1 MPTVPG
7 GFLLGW
13 ECPWDLGLPM
23 GSKGC
28 CRVRGLYGAWGHQ
41 RGLLLPAGSM
51 CAHGDGHLE
60 VTVHHKAAVHV
71 LQAQDDLGC
80 VEPHLRLREDTVLRE
95 VIMQVPPCGKGDQ
108 LSLQHC
114 PLLPQGRPNRRLQGR
129 GSREN
134 PALGTGSSHGPLTVH
149 EVKDEAELVRR
160 VEGVRHTHDERAVLA
175 RETGSGSAGGAQE
188 HPTRGQRASQL
199 PRPSALTPVLTRDNM
214 MRSLRARVSPCFILM
229 RFLSKH
235 FMAYLGDKGSLQ
247 GPLLLL
253 VAPRPQRRVPVPPAP
268 AATSPHPAP
277 AHGPRDV
284 PVSPGEPQPW

>member
-129 GSREN
+129 GSRESQPWGQGAATGLSPFMRSRMKLSLSGVWKAYDIHTMN
-134 PALGTGSSHGPLTVH
+134 GQSWHERRGQAAL
-149 EVKDEAELVRR
+149 
-160 VEGVRHTHDERAVLA
+160 AVLRSIPPVASVPA
-175 RETGSGSAGGAQE
+175 RS
-188 HPTRGQRASQL
+188 H
-199 PRPSALTPVLTRDNM
+199 
-214 MRSLRARVSPCFILM
+214 ARVPSPQC
-229 RFLSKH
+229 
-235 FMAYLGDKGSLQ
+235 
-247 GPLLLL
+247 
-253 VAPRPQRRVPVPPAP
+253 
-268 AATSPHPAP
+268 
-277 AHGPRDV
+277 
-284 PVSPGEPQPW
+284 